1 MTRISL
7 VASGLAG
14 LAGAVVLTIA
24 CLLVVTSGW
33 FPIFIENPLVIWSLF
48 LLLLFFSLAEIPVM
62 VYSMRRI
69 AAGGNPKAKYLIWL
83 TNTGYIF
90 FAAVYAAPFILL
102 AGSSFLLLAAGALLG
117 ALSVIRFISTLI
129 FLPGDKTYEL

>member
-1 MTRISL
+1 MTRTSL

-69 AAGGNPKAKYLIWL
+69 AASGNPKAKYLIWL

-90 FAAVYAAPFILL
+90 FAAVYAVPFILL